1 MTTITAAVATA
12 PHTDFTIRQAEL
24 DAPRAGEVL
33 VRIRGV
39 GLCHTDLIARDQFI
53 PIPLP
58 VVLGHEGAGIV
69 EAVGSG
75 VTDIA
80 PGDHVVLSFSS
91 CGSCPRCDE
100 ALPAYCQSFP
110 GLNYSGRR
118 ADGSATIKLDGQE
131 VSAAFFGQSSFA
143 SYALAARRN
152 VVKVGK
158 SAPIELLGPLGCGV
172 QTGAGAIL
180 RSLKCPAG
188 SSLAIFGG
196 GTVGLSAVMAAKIA
210 GCNPIIVIEPV
221 EARRKLALEFGATHV
236 IDPKTEQSVPDA
248 VRKIAPAG
256 VDFAF
261 ESSGLV
267 PVVEAALASLGSH
280 GTLGLVGVPPRPEDS
295 LTVNLASAIT
305 FGHQI
310 KGIIEGDS
318 DIETFIP
325 YLVELHAQG
334 HFPFDRMIRTF
345 KLTEI
350 NEAVEAHHAGTC
362 IKAVLLPE

>member
-1 MTTITAAVATA
+1 MKITAAVATA
-12 PHTDFTIRQAEL
+12 AQAPFVMRDLEL
-24 DAPRAGEVL
+24 EAPRAGEVL
-33 VRIRGV
+33 VRIKGV

-58 VVLGHEGAGIV
+58 VVLGHEGAGII
-69 EAVGSG
+69 EAVGAD
-75 VTDIA
+75 VDDLQ
-80 PGDHVVLSFSS
+80 PGDPVVLSFSS
-91 CGSCPRCDE
+91 CGTCPRCDE

-118 ADGSATIKLDGQE
+118 PDGSSPLKMDGQDI
-131 VSAAFFGQSSFA
+131 SAAFFGQSSFA
-143 SYALAARRN
+143 SFALAARRN
-152 VVKVGK
+152 VVKVAR
-158 SAPIELLGPLGCGV
+158 SAPIEMLGPLGCGV

-210 GCNPIIVIEPV
+210 GCNPIIVVEPV
-221 EARRKLALEFGATHV
+221 EARRRLAIEFGATHT
-236 IDPKTEQSVPDA
+236 IDPKAEQSVPGA
-248 VRKIAPAG
+248 VRRAAPAG

-261 ESSGLV
+261 ETSGLV

-280 GTLGLVGVPPRPEDS
+280 GTLGIVGVPPKPEDALS
-295 LTVNLASAIT
+295 INLASVIT

-325 YLVELHAQG
+325 YLVDLHTAG
-334 HFPFDRMIRTF
+334 KFPFDRMIRTF
-345 KLTEI
+345 PLSEI
-350 NEAVEAHHAGTC
+350 NAAVKAHHDGSC
-362 IKAVLLPE
+362 IKAVLIPD